1 MPLSSKGLSTFILLD
16 KFSLIAERNVA
27 TTPIDMRISSKDS
40 MHIPSCASLGPL
52 LEGLRERMLLIGLSE
67 HITIFVP
74 QYLAGI
80 DTAKSEIRKTINISK
95 EVLSPPCMFE
105 GLSQQF
111 MKLLI
116 ISVKRVNI
124 VVIVVFETI
133 PLIHLWREVTPFNLQ
148 GFKFS

>member
-1 MPLSSKGLSTFILLD
+1 
-16 KFSLIAERNVA
+16 
-27 TTPIDMRISSKDS
+27 
-40 MHIPSCASLGPL
+40 
-52 LEGLRERMLLIGLSE
+52 MLLIGLSE

-80 DTAKSEIRKTINISK
+80 DTAKSEIRKTINIGK
-95 EVLSPPCMFE
+95 KVLSPPCMLE

-116 ISVKRVNI
+116 IGVKRVNI